1 MTSPARD
8 LASAIALGRIIPPG
22 TLGTRR
28 ARYLFE
34 RSVYLYR
41 RQWLMIASGF
51 LEPLFYLVAVGFGVG
66 ALVGSLPGPDGQPIP
81 YQVFVAPALL
91 GSSMMNGAITEVM
104 FNAYGKLRWEKVYD
118 AVLATPLG
126 VGDIALGEIAWAIFR
141 GGLYAVGFVLV
152 MVVLGLLRSP
162 LAVLAIPAALL
173 EGFAFAAV
181 GMAATTFLRS
191 WQDFDLI
198 QVVLQPMFLFSG
210 TFFPIEQLPAAIQP
224 LAWITPLYHGVAL
237 CRSLALGTVG
247 EDALAAAI
255 HLAVLLAFTGVGL
268 VAALV
273 TFERRLAE

>member
-8 LASAIALGRIIPPG
+8 LASIIALGRVIPPG
-22 TLGTRR
+22 SLGTRR

-51 LEPLFYLVAVGFGVG
+51 LEPLFYLLAVGFGVG
-66 ALVGSLPGPDGQPIP
+66 ALIGSIPGPDGQPVP

-91 GSSMMNGAITEVM
+91 ASSMMNGAITEVM

-141 GGLYAVGFVLV
+141 GGLYAVGFVCV
-152 MVVLGLLRSP
+152 MAALGLLRSP
-162 LAVLAIPAALL
+162 LALLTIPGALL
-173 EGFAFAAV
+173 EGFAFAAA

-198 QVVLQPMFLFSG
+198 QVVLQPLFLFSG
-210 TFFPIEQLPAAIQP
+210 TFFPLALYPGP
-224 LAWITPLYHGVAL
+224 LQVIVELTPLYHAVAL
-237 CRSLALGTVG
+237 LRSLAVG
-247 EDALAAAI
+247 SLDAGIVVHAAYLAAMGLI
-255 HLAVLLAFTGVGL
+255 GL
-268 VAALV
+268 VIV
-273 TFERRLAE
+273 SRRLDRLLLR

>member
-1 MTSPARD
+1 MTSPARS
-8 LASAIALGRIIPPG
+8 LATIIALGRVIPPG

-51 LEPLFYLVAVGFGVG
+51 LEPLFYLVAVGYGVG
-66 ALVGSLPGPDGQPIP
+66 ALVGTLPGPNGQPIP

-126 VGDIALGEIAWAIFR
+126 VGDIALGEIVWAIFR
-141 GGLYAVGFVLV
+141 GGLYAVGFVCV
-152 MVVLGLLRSP
+152 MAVLGLIRSP
-162 LAVLAIPAALL
+162 LAIVTIPAALL
-173 EGFAFAAV
+173 EGFAFAAA
-181 GMAATTFLRS
+181 GLAATTFVRG

-198 QVVLQPMFLFSG
+198 QVVLQPLFLFSG
-210 TFFPIEQLPAAIQP
+210 TFFPLDLYPEPLRIIVQL
-224 LAWITPLYHGVAL
+224 TPLYHAVAL
-237 CRSLALGTVG
+237 LRSLSLGVL
-247 EDALAAAI
+247 DAGLVVHVVYLAAMGLI
-255 HLAVLLAFTGVGL
+255 GL
-268 VAALV
+268 VIV
-273 TFERRLAE
+273 SRRLDKLLLR

>member
-1 MTSPARD
+1 MSSPARD
-8 LASAIALGRIIPPG
+8 LAAVIALGRIIPPG
-22 TLGTRR
+22 ALGTRR

-51 LEPLFYLVAVGFGVG
+51 LEPLFYLLAVGFGVG
-66 ALVGSLPGPDGQPIP
+66 ALVGNLPGPDGEPIP

-141 GGLYAVGFVLV
+141 GGLYAVGFVCV
-152 MVVLGLLRSP
+152 MAVLGLIRSP
-162 LAVLAIPAALL
+162 LALLTVPAALL
-173 EGFAFAAV
+173 EGFAFAAA
-181 GMAATTFLRS
+181 GLAATTFVRG

-198 QVVLQPMFLFSG
+198 QVVLQPLFLFSG
-210 TFFPIEQLPAAIQP
+210 TFFPLDLYPEPLRIVVQL
-224 LAWITPLYHGVAL
+224 TPLYQAVAL
-237 CRSLALGTVG
+237 LRSLSLGILDPGIVVHVLY
-247 EDALAAAI
+247 LAAMG
-255 HLAVLLAFTGVGL
+255 LVGL
-268 VAALV
+268 VIV
-273 TFERRLAE
+273 SRRLDKLLLR

>member
-1 MTSPARD
+1 MTSPARS
-8 LASAIALGRIIPPG
+8 LATIIALGRVIPPG

-51 LEPLFYLVAVGFGVG
+51 LEPLFYLVAVGYGVG
-66 ALVGSLPGPDGQPIP
+66 ALVGTLPGPNGQAIP

-141 GGLYAVGFVLV
+141 GGLYAVGFVGV
-152 MVVLGLLRSP
+152 MLVLGLIRSP
-162 LAVLAIPAALL
+162 LAIVTIPAALL
-173 EGFAFAAV
+173 EGFAFAAA
-181 GMAATTFLRS
+181 GLAATTFVRG

-198 QVVLQPMFLFSG
+198 QMVLQPLFLFSG
-210 TFFPIEQLPAAIQP
+210 TFFPLDLYPEP
-224 LAWITPLYHGVAL
+224 LRIIVQFTPLYHAVAL
-237 CRSLALGTVG
+237 LRSLSLGVL
-247 EDALAAAI
+247 DAGLVVHVLYLAAMGLI
-255 HLAVLLAFTGVGL
+255 GL
-268 VAALV
+268 VIV
-273 TFERRLAE
+273 SRRLDKLLLR

>member
-1 MTSPARD
+1 MTSPARE
-8 LASAIALGRIIPPG
+8 LASMIALGRIIPPG
-22 TLGTRR
+22 SLGTRR

-51 LEPLFYLVAVGFGVG
+51 LEPLFYLLAVGFGVG
-66 ALVGSLPGPDGQPIP
+66 ALVGSLPGPDGQPVP

-91 GSSMMNGAITEVM
+91 ASSMMNGAITEVM

-141 GGLYAVGFVLV
+141 GGLYAVGFVCV
-152 MVVLGLLRSP
+152 MALLGLLRSP
-162 LAVLAIPAALL
+162 LALLAIPAALL

-210 TFFPIEQLPAAIQP
+210 TFFPLALYPGP
-224 LAWITPLYHGVAL
+224 LQVVVELTPLYHAVAL
-237 CRSLALGTVG
+237 IRSVSLGALGPEVVVHVAYLG
-247 EDALAAAI
+247 VMGLI
-255 HLAVLLAFTGVGL
+255 GLLV
-268 VAALV
+268 VS
-273 TFERRLAE
+273 RRLDRLLLR

>member
-1 MTSPARD
+1 MTSPARE

-141 GGLYAVGFVLV
+141 GGLYAVGFVVV

-162 LAVLAIPAALL
+162 LAILTIPGALL

-198 QVVLQPMFLFSG
+198 QVVLQPMFLFSA
-210 TFFPIEQLPAAIQP
+210 TFFPLALYPGPLQVVVQL
-224 LAWITPLYHGVAL
+224 TPLYHAVAL
-237 CRSLALGTVG
+237 LRSLSLGILEPGILVHV
-247 EDALAAAI
+247 AY
-255 HLAVLLAFTGVGL
+255 LAVMGLIGL
-268 VAALV
+268 VV
-273 TFERRLAE
+273 VSRRLDRLLLH

>member
-1 MTSPARD
+1 MSSPVRD
-8 LASAIALGRIIPPG
+8 LAAVIALGRIIPPG
-22 TLGTRR
+22 ALGTRR

-51 LEPLFYLVAVGFGVG
+51 LEPLFYLLAVGFGVG

-141 GGLYAVGFVLV
+141 GGLYAVGFIGV
-152 MVVLGLLRSP
+152 MAVLGLIRSP
-162 LAVLAIPAALL
+162 LALLTIPGALL
-173 EGFAFAAV
+173 EGFAFAAA
-181 GMAATTFLRS
+181 GLAATTFVRG

-198 QVVLQPMFLFSG
+198 QVVLQPLFLFSG
-210 TFFPIEQLPAAIQP
+210 TFFPLDLYPEPLRIVVQL
-224 LAWITPLYHGVAL
+224 TPLYQAVAL
-237 CRSLALGTVG
+237 LRSLSLGTLDPGILLHV
-247 EDALAAAI
+247 AYLAAMGLI
-255 HLAVLLAFTGVGL
+255 GL
-268 VAALV
+268 VIV
-273 TFERRLAE
+273 SRRLDRLLLR

>member
-1 MTSPARD
+1 MTSPGRE
-8 LASAIALGRIIPPG
+8 LATVIALGRIVPPG
-22 TLGTRR
+22 SLGTRR

-41 RQWLMIASGF
+41 RQWLVIVSGF
-51 LEPLFYLVAVGFGVG
+51 LEPLFYLLAVGFGVG
-66 ALVGSLPGPDGQPIP
+66 ALVGALPGPDGQPIP

-141 GGLYAVGFVLV
+141 GGLYAVGFVAV
-152 MVVLGLLRSP
+152 MAALGLIRSP
-162 LAVLAIPAALL
+162 FVILTIPGALL

-181 GMAATTFLRS
+181 GLAATTFLRS

-198 QVVLQPMFLFSG
+198 TVVLQPLFLFSG
-210 TFFPIEQLPAAIQP
+210 TFFPLELYPAPLQVVVQL
-224 LAWITPLYHGVAL
+224 TPLYHAVAL
-237 CRSLALGTVG
+237 LRSLSLGIVDLG
-247 EDALAAAI
+247 LLVHVAYLAI
-255 HLAVLLAFTGVGL
+255 MGIVGL
-268 VAALV
+268 LIVS
-273 TFERRLAE
+273 RRLDRLLLR

>member
-8 LASAIALGRIIPPG
+8 LASAIALGRLIPPG
-22 TLGTRR
+22 SLGTRR

-141 GGLYAVGFVLV
+141 GGLYAIGFVLV

-162 LAVLAIPAALL
+162 LAILAIPAALL

-210 TFFPIEQLPAAIQP
+210 TFFPLAFYPAPLQLVVQ
-224 LAWITPLYHGVAL
+224 LTPLYHAVAL
-237 CRSLALGTVG
+237 LRDLSLGTLDPGVLVHVVY
-247 EDALAAAI
+247 LAGLGLI
-255 HLAVLLAFTGVGL
+255 GL
-268 VAALV
+268 VV
-273 TFERRLAE
+273 VSRRLDRLLLH

>member
-1 MTSPARD
+1 MTSPARE
-8 LASAIALGRIIPPG
+8 LASAIALGRLIPPG
-22 TLGTRR
+22 SLGTRR

-66 ALVGSLPGPDGQPIP
+66 ALVGTIPGPNGEAIP

-91 GSSMMNGAITEVM
+91 ASSMMNGAITEVM

-141 GGLYAVGFVLV
+141 GGLYAVGFVAV

-162 LAVLAIPAALL
+162 LAILAIPAALL

-181 GMAATTFLRS
+181 GMAATTFIRS

-210 TFFPIEQLPAAIQP
+210 TFFPLALYPAPLQVVVQL
-224 LAWITPLYHGVAL
+224 TPLYHAVAL
-237 CRSLALGTVG
+237 FRDLTLGILEPGILVHVAYLVVMG
-247 EDALAAAI
+247 
-255 HLAVLLAFTGVGL
+255 LLGL
-268 VAALV
+268 VV
-273 TFERRLAE
+273 VSRRLDRLLLH

>member
-1 MTSPARD
+1 MTSPARE
-8 LASAIALGRIIPPG
+8 LASAIALGRLIPPG
-22 TLGTRR
+22 SLGTRR

-162 LAVLAIPAALL
+162 LAILAIPAALL

-181 GMAATTFLRS
+181 GMAATTFLRG

-210 TFFPIEQLPAAIQP
+210 TFFPLAFYPAPLQVVVQL
-224 LAWITPLYHGVAL
+224 TPLYHAVAL
-237 CRSLALGTVG
+237 LRDLSLGSLDSGILVHVIYLAGLG
-247 EDALAAAI
+247 LI
-255 HLAVLLAFTGVGL
+255 GL
-268 VAALV
+268 VV
-273 TFERRLAE
+273 VSRRLDRLLLH

>member
-1 MTSPARD
+1 MTSPGRE
-8 LASAIALGRIIPPG
+8 LATVFAMSRLIPPG

-51 LEPLFYLVAVGFGVG
+51 LEPLFYLGAVGFGVG

-91 GSSMMNGAITEVM
+91 ASSMMNGAITEVM

-126 VGDIALGEIAWAIFR
+126 VGDIALGEISWAIFR
-141 GGLYAVGFVLV
+141 GGLYAVGFVCV
-152 MVVLGLLRSP
+152 MAILGLLRSP
-162 LAVLAIPAALL
+162 LSLLSIPGALL
-173 EGFAFAAV
+173 EGFAFAAA
-181 GMAATTFLRS
+181 GLAATTFVRG

-198 QVVLQPMFLFSG
+198 QLVLQPLFLFSG
-210 TFFPIEQLPAAIQP
+210 TFFPLDLYPDALRIVVQL
-224 LAWITPLYHGVAL
+224 TPLYHAVAL
-237 CRSLALGTVG
+237 LRSLSLGTL
-247 EDALAAAI
+247 DAGILVHVLYLAAMGLI
-255 HLAVLLAFTGVGL
+255 GL
-268 VAALV
+268 VV
-273 TFERRLAE
+273 VSRRLDKLLLR

>member
-1 MTSPARD
+1 MSSPSRE
-8 LASAIALGRIIPPG
+8 LASALALSRIIPPG
-22 TLGTRR
+22 ALGTRR

-66 ALVGSLPGPDGQPIP
+66 ALVGTIPGPNGEAIP

-91 GSSMMNGAITEVM
+91 ASSMMNGAITEVM

-141 GGLYAVGFVLV
+141 GGLYAVGFVAV

-162 LAVLAIPAALL
+162 LAILAIPAALL

-181 GMAATTFLRS
+181 GMAATTFIRS

-210 TFFPIEQLPAAIQP
+210 TFFPLALYPAPLQVVVQL
-224 LAWITPLYHGVAL
+224 TPLYHAVAL
-237 CRSLALGTVG
+237 FRDLTLGILEPGILVHVAYLVVMG
-247 EDALAAAI
+247 
-255 HLAVLLAFTGVGL
+255 LLGL
-268 VAALV
+268 IVV
-273 TFERRLAE
+273 SRRLDRLLLH

>member
-1 MTSPARD
+1 MTSPARE
-8 LASAIALGRIIPPG
+8 LAGAIALGRLIPPG
-22 TLGTRR
+22 SLGTRR

-141 GGLYAVGFVLV
+141 GGLYAVGFVAV

-162 LAVLAIPAALL
+162 LAILAIPAALL

-210 TFFPIEQLPAAIQP
+210 TFFPLAFYPAPLQVVVQL
-224 LAWITPLYHGVAL
+224 TPLYHAVAL
-237 CRSLALGTVG
+237 LRDLSLGTLDPGILVHVVY
-247 EDALAAAI
+247 LAGLGLI
-255 HLAVLLAFTGVGL
+255 GL
-268 VAALV
+268 VV
-273 TFERRLAE
+273 VSRRLDRLLLH

>member
-1 MTSPARD
+1 MTSPGRE

-22 TLGTRR
+22 TLGSRR

-51 LEPLFYLVAVGFGVG
+51 LEPLFYLAAVGFGVG
-66 ALVGSLPGPDGQPIP
+66 ALVGSLPGPDGRPIP

-91 GSSMMNGAITEVM
+91 ASSMMNGAITEVM

-126 VGDIALGEIAWAIFR
+126 VGDIALGEIGWAIFR
-141 GGLYAVGFVLV
+141 GGLYAVGFVAV
-152 MVVLGLLRSP
+152 MIVLGLLRSP
-162 LAVLAIPAALL
+162 LAILAVPAALL

-198 QVVLQPMFLFSG
+198 QVVLQPMFLFSA
-210 TFFPIEQLPAAIQP
+210 TFFPLALYPGPLQLVVQ
-224 LAWITPLYHGVAL
+224 LTPLYHAVAL
-237 CRSLALGTVG
+237 LRDLTLG
-247 EDALAAAI
+247 
-255 HLAVLLAFTGVGL
+255 VLEPGMLVDIAYLLVLGLVGL
-268 VAALV
+268 IVV
-273 TFERRLAE
+273 SRRLDRLLLH

>member
-1 MTSPARD
+1 MSSPARE
-8 LASAIALGRIIPPG
+8 LASALALSRIIPPG
-22 TLGTRR
+22 ALGTRR

-66 ALVGSLPGPDGQPIP
+66 ALVGTIPGPNGEAIP

-91 GSSMMNGAITEVM
+91 ASSMMNGAITEVM

-141 GGLYAVGFVLV
+141 GGLYAVGFVAV

-162 LAVLAIPAALL
+162 LAILAIPAALL

-181 GMAATTFLRS
+181 GMAATTFIRS

-210 TFFPIEQLPAAIQP
+210 TFFPLALYPAPLQVVVQL
-224 LAWITPLYHGVAL
+224 TPLYHAVAL
-237 CRSLALGTVG
+237 FRDLTLGILEPGILVHVAYLVVMG
-247 EDALAAAI
+247 
-255 HLAVLLAFTGVGL
+255 LLGL
-268 VAALV
+268 VV
-273 TFERRLAE
+273 VSRRLDRLLLH

>member
-1 MTSPARD
+1 MTSPARE

-22 TLGTRR
+22 ALGTRR

-66 ALVGSLPGPDGQPIP
+66 ALVGTLPGPDGQPIP

-91 GSSMMNGAITEVM
+91 ASSMMNGAITEVM

-141 GGLYAVGFVLV
+141 GGLYAVGFVVV
-152 MVVLGLLRSP
+152 MTLLGLLRSP
-162 LAVLAIPAALL
+162 LAILTIPGALL

-210 TFFPIEQLPAAIQP
+210 TFFPLALYPGPLQLVVQ
-224 LAWITPLYHGVAL
+224 LTPLYHAVAL
-237 CRSLALGTVG
+237 LRSLSLGILDPGILVHVAYLTILG
-247 EDALAAAI
+247 LI
-255 HLAVLLAFTGVGL
+255 GL
-268 VAALV
+268 VIV
-273 TFERRLAE
+273 SRRLDRLLLH

>member
-1 MTSPARD
+1 MTSPARE
-8 LASAIALGRIIPPG
+8 LASALALGRIIPPG
-22 TLGTRR
+22 ALGTRR

-66 ALVGSLPGPDGQPIP
+66 ALVGTLPGPNGQPVP

-91 GSSMMNGAITEVM
+91 ASSMMNGAITEVM

-141 GGLYAVGFVLV
+141 GGLYAVGFVCV
-152 MVVLGLLRSP
+152 MTLLGLIRSP
-162 LAVLAIPAALL
+162 LALLTIPGALL
-173 EGFAFAAV
+173 EGFAFAAA
-181 GMAATTFLRS
+181 GLAATTFVRG

-198 QVVLQPMFLFSG
+198 QLVLQPLFLFSG
-210 TFFPIEQLPAAIQP
+210 TFFPIDLYPEP
-224 LAWITPLYHGVAL
+224 LRIAVELTPLYHAVAML
-237 CRSLALGTVG
+237 RALTLGNV
-247 EDALAAAI
+247 DAGIVVHVVYLGAMGLI
-255 HLAVLLAFTGVGL
+255 GLLIVS
-268 VAALV
+268 
-273 TFERRLAE
+273 RRLDRLLLR

>member
-1 MTSPARD
+1 MTSPGRE

-22 TLGTRR
+22 SLGPRR

-34 RSVYLYR
+34 RSIYLYR

-51 LEPLFYLVAVGFGVG
+51 LEPLFYLLAVGFGVG
-66 ALVGSLPGPDGQPIP
+66 ALVGAIPGPDGQPIP

-91 GSSMMNGAITEVM
+91 ASSMMNGAITEVM

-141 GGLYAVGFVLV
+141 GGLYAVGFVCV
-152 MVVLGLLRSP
+152 MAVLGLLGSP
-162 LAVLAIPAALL
+162 LALLTIPGALL
-173 EGFAFAAV
+173 EGFAFAAA

-198 QVVLQPMFLFSG
+198 QVVLQPLFLFSG
-210 TFFPIEQLPAAIQP
+210 TFFPLALYPAPLQVVVQL
-224 LAWITPLYHGVAL
+224 TPLYHAVAL
-237 CRSLALGTVG
+237 LRSLSLG
-247 EDALAAAI
+247 
-255 HLAVLLAFTGVGL
+255 VLEPEILLHIGYLLVMGL
-268 VAALV
+268 LGLIVV
-273 TFERRLAE
+273 SRRLDRLLLR

>member
-1 MTSPARD
+1 MTSPGRE
-8 LASAIALGRIIPPG
+8 LATVFAMSRLIPPG

-51 LEPLFYLVAVGFGVG
+51 LEPLFYLGAVGFGVG
-66 ALVGSLPGPDGQPIP
+66 ALVGSLPGPDGQPVP

-141 GGLYAVGFVLV
+141 GGLYAVGFVCV
-152 MVVLGLLRSP
+152 MVLLGLIRSP
-162 LAVLAIPAALL
+162 FAVLTIPGALL
-173 EGFAFAAV
+173 EGFAFAAA
-181 GMAATTFLRS
+181 GLAATTFVRG

-198 QVVLQPMFLFSG
+198 QLVLQPLFLFSG
-210 TFFPIEQLPAAIQP
+210 TFFPLDLYPEPLRLVIEL
-224 LAWITPLYHGVAL
+224 TPLYHAVAL
-237 CRSLALGTVG
+237 LRSLALGALDPGIVVHVLYLTVMG
-247 EDALAAAI
+247 LI
-255 HLAVLLAFTGVGL
+255 GL
-268 VAALV
+268 VV
-273 TFERRLAE
+273 VSRRLDKLLLR

>member
-8 LASAIALGRIIPPG
+8 LANALALGRLIPAG

-66 ALVGSLPGPDGQPIP
+66 ALVGSLPGPDGQSIP

-141 GGLYAVGFVLV
+141 VGLYAVGFVAV

-162 LAVLAIPAALL
+162 LAILLIPGALL

-181 GMAATTFLRS
+181 GMAATTFLRG

-210 TFFPIEQLPAAIQP
+210 TFFPLALYPGPLQVVVQL
-224 LAWITPLYHGVAL
+224 TPLYHAVAL
-237 CRSLALGTVG
+237 LRAVSLGVL
-247 EDALAAAI
+247 EPAI
-255 HLAVLLAFTGVGL
+255 LVHVAYLAVMGLVGL
-268 VAALV
+268 VV
-273 TFERRLAE
+273 VSRRLDRLLLH

>member
-1 MTSPARD
+1 MTSPGRD
-8 LASAIALGRIIPPG
+8 LAAAFALGRIIPPG

-66 ALVGSLPGPDGQPIP
+66 ALVGSLPGPGGEPIP

-141 GGLYAVGFVLV
+141 GGLYAVGFVVV

-162 LAVLAIPAALL
+162 LALLTIPAALL

-181 GMAATTFLRS
+181 GMAATTFIRS

-210 TFFPIEQLPAAIQP
+210 TFFPLALYPGPLQLVVQ
-224 LAWITPLYHGVAL
+224 LTPLYHAVAL
-237 CRSLALGTVG
+237 LRDLSLGILDPGILVHVAYLG
-247 EDALAAAI
+247 
-255 HLAVLLAFTGVGL
+255 VLGL
-268 VAALV
+268 IGLIVV
-273 TFERRLAE
+273 SRRLDRLLLH

>member
-1 MTSPARD
+1 MTSPARE
-8 LASAIALGRIIPPG
+8 LASAIALGRLIPPG
-22 TLGTRR
+22 SLGTRR

-51 LEPLFYLVAVGFGVG
+51 LEPLFYLGAVGFGVG

-91 GSSMMNGAITEVM
+91 ASSMMNGAITEVM

-126 VGDIALGEIAWAIFR
+126 VGDIALGEIGWAIFR
-141 GGLYAVGFVLV
+141 GGLYAVGFVAV

-162 LAVLAIPAALL
+162 LAILAVPAALL

-198 QVVLQPMFLFSG
+198 QVVLQPMFLFSA
-210 TFFPIEQLPAAIQP
+210 TFFPLALYPAPLQVVVQL
-224 LAWITPLYHGVAL
+224 TPLYHAVAL
-237 CRSLALGTVG
+237 LRDLALGVVEPG
-247 EDALAAAI
+247 MLVNVAY
-255 HLAVLLAFTGVGL
+255 LAVLGLIGL
-268 VAALV
+268 VV
-273 TFERRLAE
+273 VSRRLDRLLLH

>member
-1 MTSPARD
+1 MTGPARE
-8 LASAIALGRIIPPG
+8 LARVIALGRIIPPG
-22 TLGTRR
+22 SLGTRR

-51 LEPLFYLVAVGFGVG
+51 LEPLFYLGAVGFGVG

-91 GSSMMNGAITEVM
+91 ASSMMNGAITEVM

-126 VGDIALGEIAWAIFR
+126 VGDIALGEIGWAIFR
-141 GGLYAVGFVLV
+141 GGLYAIGFVVV
-152 MVVLGLLRSP
+152 MIVLGLLRSP
-162 LAVLAIPAALL
+162 LAILAVPAALL

-198 QVVLQPMFLFSG
+198 QVILQPMFLFSG
-210 TFFPIEQLPAAIQP
+210 TFFPLALYPGPLQVVVQL
-224 LAWITPLYHGVAL
+224 TPLYHAVAL
-237 CRSLALGTVG
+237 LRDLTLGSLEPGILVHVAYLIVMG
-247 EDALAAAI
+247 LI
-255 HLAVLLAFTGVGL
+255 GL
-268 VAALV
+268 VV
-273 TFERRLAE
+273 VSRRLDRLLLH

>member
-1 MTSPARD
+1 MTSPARE
-8 LASAIALGRIIPPG
+8 LASIIALGRVIPPG
-22 TLGTRR
+22 SLGTRR

-51 LEPLFYLVAVGFGVG
+51 LEPLFYLGAVGFGVG
-66 ALVGSLPGPDGQPIP
+66 ALVGDLPGPGGTLIP

-91 GSSMMNGAITEVM
+91 ASSMMNGAITEVM

-141 GGLYAVGFVLV
+141 GGLYSIGFVAV
-152 MVVLGLLRSP
+152 MAVLGLAHSP
-162 LAVLAIPAALL
+162 LLLLAIPGALL

-181 GMAATTFLRS
+181 GMAATTWVRG

-198 QVVLQPMFLFSG
+198 QVVLQPMFLFSA
-210 TFFPIEQLPAAIQP
+210 TFFPLALYPGPLQAVVQL
-224 LAWITPLYHGVAL
+224 TPLYHAVAL
-237 CRSLALGTVG
+237 LRSLSLGVLDP
-247 EDALAAAI
+247 EVLVHVAYLAI
-255 HLAVLLAFTGVGL
+255 LGVVGL
-268 VAALV
+268 VIV
-273 TFERRLAE
+273 SRRLDKLLLH